1 MAARPQ
7 QGGRAGGARFAQ
19 FKLVLLGESAVGKS
33 SLVLR
38 FVKDQFD
45 DYRESTI
52 GAAFL
57 TQTIALDDTTTVK
70 FEIWDTAG
78 QERYKSLAP
87 MYYRNANCAVVV
99 YDITQASSL
108 DKAKAWVK
116 ELQRQANENIIIALA
131 GNKLDLVTEQ
141 PDKRAIPTADAEA
154 YAKEANLLFFETS
167 AKTAENVK
175 ELFTA
180 IAKKL
185 PIEQASQRGLR
196 GGPRADV
203 LRPDASAGQAAQG
216 CNC

>member
-1 MAARPQ
+1 
-7 QGGRAGGARFAQ
+7 
-19 FKLVLLGESAVGKS
+19 
-33 SLVLR
+33 LVLR

-52 GAAFL
+52 GPAFL
-57 TQTIALDDTTTVK
+57 TQTIALDDSATVK

-99 YDITQASSL
+99 YDITAPTSL

-116 ELQRQANENIIIALA
+116 ELQRQANEHIVIALA
-131 GNKLDLVTEQ
+131 GNKLDLATND
-141 PDKRAIPTADAEA
+141 PSSRRAVETADAEA
-154 YAKEANLLFFETS
+154 YAREAGLLFFETS

-185 PIEQASQRGLR
+185 PLDQQ
-196 GGPRADV
+196 GPRGVRGAQGSRGVNLNRTNDI
-203 LRPDASAGQAAQG
+203 QQG